1 MFLIK
6 DYLIVFGIAVT
17 KSKRAKD
24 NIRNKIGS
32 NSEKEFNNSKFLND
46 SEVEN
51 KPSTPPI
58 LREGLV
64 KIPKGWSLISPFLFP
79 FPIQPLWALTR
90 TEEELLTRKER
101 KNMIETRASVSRR
114 SADGSRV

>member
-46 SEVEN
+46 SEV
-51 KPSTPPI
+51 KSKASTP
-58 LREGLV
+58 LFFEKDSSRS
-64 KIPKGWSLISPFLFP
+64 PKAG
-79 FPIQPLWALTR
+79 
-90 TEEELLTRKER
+90 
-101 KNMIETRASVSRR
+101 V
-114 SADGSRV
+114 